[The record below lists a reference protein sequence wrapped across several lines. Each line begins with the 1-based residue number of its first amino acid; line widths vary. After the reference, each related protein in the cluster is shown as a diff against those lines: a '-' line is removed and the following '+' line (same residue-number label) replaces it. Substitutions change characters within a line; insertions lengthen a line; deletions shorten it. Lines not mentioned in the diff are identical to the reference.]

1 MSNQLN
7 KRYVIKSLKYFKRLL
22 EFELIHSFLTIFMTK
37 GQSKSSKYFL
47 RVRPFQN

>member
-22 EFELIHSFLTIFMTK
+22 EFELIHSFLTILMTK
-37 GQSKSSKYFL
+37 GFTIKIIEMLFKS
-47 RVRPFQN
+47 